1 MVGSESVCDNTDPMP
16 ISSSSINTVGT
27 GTSSRN
33 CHPVVQKAL
42 LHQTVAQMKALGLD
56 TGITAESAGALGA
69 SIARSD
75 IPFK

>member
-1 MVGSESVCDNTDPMP
+1 MVGSESVPVYDKYGSNAN
-16 ISSSSINTVGT
+16 ISSISINTVPVHYE
-27 GTSSRN
+27 RN
-33 CHPVVQKAL
+33 CHPVQKAL

-56 TGITAESAGALGA
+56 IAAESAGALGA

>member
-56 TGITAESAGALGA
+56 ITAESAGALGA

>member
-16 ISSSSINTVGT
+16 ISLSSINTVGT

-56 TGITAESAGALGA
+56 IAAESAGALGA